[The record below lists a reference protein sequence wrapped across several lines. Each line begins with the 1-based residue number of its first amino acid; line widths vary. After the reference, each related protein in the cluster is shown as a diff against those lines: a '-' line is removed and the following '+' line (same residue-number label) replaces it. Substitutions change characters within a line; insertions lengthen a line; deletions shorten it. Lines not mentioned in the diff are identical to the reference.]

1 MKRSLGRKLTS
12 SRKHKGGESHPYSS
26 AATYQNW
33 MLGSENDQYGRV
45 FDQSG
50 PNTSQS
56 NAIMANAN
64 SGSVGYLPY
73 QRAGKG
79 RRRSSRRG
87 GRRSKKG
94 GFLGS
99 VINQAIVPF
108 GLVGLNQYYGKRRG
122 SKTLGNKTRKMYRR

>member
-1 MKRSLGRKLTS
+1 MKRSLGRKSHKSRS
-12 SRKHKGGESHPYSS
+12 SRKHRGGESQPYSS

-79 RRRSSRRG
+79 RRSSSRRG
-87 GRRSKKG
+87 KKG

-99 VINQAIVPF
+99 VVNQAIVPF

>member
-1 MKRSLGRKLTS
+1 MKRSLGRKSHKSTS
-12 SRKHKGGESHPYSS
+12 SRKHRGGESQPYSS

-79 RRRSSRRG
+79 RRSRG

-99 VINQAIVPF
+99 VVNQAIVPF

-122 SKTLGNKTRKMYRR
+122 NKSNKTRKMYRR